1 MANGRSVSPQIL
13 LLSQPLSYPLPLLS
27 LTTHLALLS
36 TRMPALISEKDED
49 PLFNDDWEASTYLY
63 TQAKKGGREDKK
75 PPVTMLVMSV
85 GENVIFDPS
94 KEELAVA
101 DGVMAISVA
110 AGGSEEALKMI
121 AARTVDPPSRL
132 TGAGVPTALN
142 TTAGATSLTASDAV
156 ALREQDQGQTV
167 WRPPRGGIKRAVVTK
182 MIKMVVQK
190 DGVGQEVLEALAAV
204 DS

>member
-1 MANGRSVSPQIL
+1 
-13 LLSQPLSYPLPLLS
+13 
-27 LTTHLALLS
+27 
-36 TRMPALISEKDED
+36 MPSLISEKDED

-63 TQAKKGGREDKK
+63 AQTKKGEKADKK
-75 PPVTMLVMSV
+75 PPVTLLVMSV

-110 AGGSEEALKMI
+110 AGGSEGGLKMI

-142 TTAGATSLTASDAV
+142 MTSGAKSLSASDAV
-156 ALREQDQGQTV
+156 ALREKDQGQTV
-167 WRPPRGGIKRAVVTK
+167 WRPPRGGIKRAMVTK